1 MSKKNLMRSLGF
13 IVSFILFFASTL
25 YAEQSIDERINEAVA
40 PLTDAVSSVVFY
52 AVPIGEVNLPL
63 IIVWLISGAAIFTF
77 YMGFINIRGFKHA
90 IELVRGD
97 YDNPTQK
104 GEVSH
109 FQALAAALSGTVG
122 LGNIAGVAIAV
133 SIGGAGATFWM
144 ILAGLLG
151 MSSKFVECT
160 LGVKYR
166 NINDDGSVSGGPMY
180 YLSKALAVRN
190 QAAVGKFLAIFF
202 ALMCVGG
209 SLGAGNMFQVNQA
222 FKQFVVITGESES
235 VLLGYGWL
243 FGLITAVLVGLV
255 IIGGIKS
262 IVRVTDKIVPIMC
275 GIYILA
281 TLVVLIVH
289 IADVPRALWLII
301 SGAFAPESVTGGV
314 LGAMIQGVRRAA
326 FSNEAGIGSAAIA
339 HSTVKTDE
347 PITEGIVA
355 LLEPFIDTVV
365 VCTCTALVI
374 VVTGFNAPSDMNGVA
389 LTSAAFASVL
399 SWFPYLLALI
409 VFLFAFSTML
419 SWSYY
424 GLKAWTYLFG
434 EKKATSLTF
443 KILFCVFIVIGS
455 TMSLDKV
462 TDFSDAMIFAMSF
475 PNIIGL
481 YILAP
486 EVKRDLESY
495 LARLKSGEIRRFK

>member
-1 MSKKNLMRSLGF
+1 MSERIIMRSLCF
-13 IVSFILFFASTL
+13 IVSFFCFASTL
-25 YAEQSIDERINEAVA
+25 YAEKSIDERINEAVA

-52 AVPIGEVNLPL
+52 AVPVSEVNLPL

-90 IELVRGD
+90 VELVRGD

-133 SIGGAGATFWM
+133 SVGGAGATFWM
-144 ILAGLLG
+144 ILAGVLG

-180 YLSKALAVRN
+180 YLSKALAMRN
-190 QAAVGKFLAIFF
+190 QAAIGKFLGGFF

-275 GIYILA
+275 GVYILA
-281 TLVVLIVH
+281 TLVVLTVH
-289 IADVPRALWLII
+289 IADVPRAI
-301 SGAFAPESVTGGV
+301 
-314 LGAMIQGVRRAA
+314 
-326 FSNEAGIGSAAIA
+326 
-339 HSTVKTDE
+339 
-347 PITEGIVA
+347 
-355 LLEPFIDTVV
+355 
-365 VCTCTALVI
+365 
-374 VVTGFNAPSDMNGVA
+374 
-389 LTSAAFASVL
+389 
-399 SWFPYLLALI
+399 
-409 VFLFAFSTML
+409 
-419 SWSYY
+419 
-424 GLKAWTYLFG
+424 
-434 EKKATSLTF
+434 
-443 KILFCVFIVIGS
+443 
-455 TMSLDKV
+455 
-462 TDFSDAMIFAMSF
+462 
-475 PNIIGL
+475 
-481 YILAP
+481 
-486 EVKRDLESY
+486 
-495 LARLKSGEIRRFK
+495 